1 MPHLYLSPR
10 RGVTSSGFRED
21 VLMLVKLEWL
31 GYRMV
36 KKLWQYVKPFS
47 SDIGTLRTDGQ
58 TDGRTDR
65 IAISISRVSVLMRD
79 KNYKTNHDENSG
91 QYWDLKNV
99 FFNAIVW
106 RHSKFK
112 IMDGR
117 HIENRFFGHNSAA
130 DCPVSLKF
138 CMEKQNSMTLQI
150 TSHKSQILKIQY
162 GALPPFWKSLI
173 KTPYLR

>member
-130 DCPVSLKF
+130 DCPISLKF
-138 CMEKQNSMTLQI
+138 SRGSRIAWYWWSQW
-150 TSHKSQILKIQY
+150 HKLQILKIQD
-162 GALPPFWKSLI
+162 GGRLPF
-173 KTPYLR
+173 